1 MGAALTD
8 SQILPVGVTACSSQI
23 GLHAHHISG
32 DICVSAV
39 AAAASGLSA
48 ILPSLANQPSL
59 SDILDG
65 LDGTTMTVTPVNIE
79 PIHNSGLTIVQ
90 GTARDF
96 ARPASAAV
104 LPSTIICRANA
115 LQRDADASNNA

>member
-1 MGAALTD
+1 M
-8 SQILPVGVTACSSQI
+8 SRLPIIGVTDCSLQI
-23 GLHAHHISG
+23 GLYAHHISG

-65 LDGTTMTVTPVNIE
+65 LDGTPITVTPFNIE
-79 PIHNSGLTIVQ
+79 PIHNSGSAIVQ
-90 GTARDF
+90 VTARDS
-96 ARPASAAV
+96 ARLSCAEV
-104 LPSTIICRANA
+104 HTSTIAWRKLAF
-115 LQRDADASNNA
+115 QRDADASTIA